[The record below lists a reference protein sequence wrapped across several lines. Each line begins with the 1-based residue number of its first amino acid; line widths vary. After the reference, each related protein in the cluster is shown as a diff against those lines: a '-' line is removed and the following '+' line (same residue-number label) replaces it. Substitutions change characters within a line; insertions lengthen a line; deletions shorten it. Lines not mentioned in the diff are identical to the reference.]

1 MGEFI
6 HKPVLLNEVLEALEP
21 APGKTVVDC
30 TVGLGGHAEAILDAI
45 SPGGR
50 LVGIDR
56 DAKALEIA
64 GKRLGRPGE
73 RVDLI
78 KGRFDELDTI
88 FESAGIKGADGFL
101 FDLGVSSMQL
111 DEASRGFS
119 FRSDAPLDM
128 RMDTSS
134 SKDAAEVINSASEAE
149 LDRIL
154 EEYGEER
161 FHRRIA
167 AAIAGERKKA
177 RIETTGRLVEIVVHA
192 MPHSMRHGR
201 VHAATRTFQALRIAV
216 NEELSALDKALGQAI
231 GLLNPGGVICVISYH
246 SLEDRIVKN
255 KFKEAKAQDI
265 LELKSKK
272 PITPEEAEIEQN
284 PRARSA
290 KMRAAV
296 KVAQSAAQTGEI

>member
-1 MGEFI
+1 
-6 HKPVLLNEVLEALEP
+6 
-21 APGKTVVDC
+21 
-30 TVGLGGHAEAILDAI
+30 I

-88 FESAGIKGADGFL
+88 FESAGIKGADGLL

-134 SKDAAEVINSASEAE
+134 PKDAAEVINSASEAE

-231 GLLNPGGVICVISYH
+231 GLLNTGGVICVISYH

>member
-1 MGEFI
+1 M
-6 HKPVLLNEVLEALEP
+6 
-21 APGKTVVDC
+21 TMVDC
-30 TVGLGGHAEAILDAI
+30 TVGLGGHAEAILAAV

-64 GKRLGRPGE
+64 KERLGRPGE

-78 KGRFDELDTI
+78 KGRFDELDAI
-88 FESAGIKGADGFL
+88 FEKAGIKGADGFL

-111 DEASRGFS
+111 DEAGRGFS
-119 FRSDAPLDM
+119 FRADAPLDM
-128 RMDTSS
+128 RMDATAE
-134 SKDAAEVINSASEAE
+134 KDAAEVINTASEAE

-167 AAIAGERKKA
+167 AAIVEERKKA
-177 RIETTGRLVEIVVHA
+177 RIETTGRLVDIIVHA
-192 MPHSMRHGR
+192 MPYKMRHGR
-201 VHAATRTFQALRIAV
+201 VHAATRSFQAFRIAV
-216 NEELSALDKALGQAI
+216 NDELGALDRALDQAI
-231 GLLNPGGVICVISYH
+231 GLLNTAGVICVISYH

-255 KFKEAKAQDI
+255 KFREAKAKKI

-272 PITPEEAEIEQN
+272 PVTPTEQEIGDN

-290 KMRAAV
+290 KMRAAA
-296 KVAQSAAQTGEI
+296 KMAAGG